1 MKIHD
6 SKLGK
11 PCGEQL
17 ISLVSAKGNPV
28 DATRELCA
36 LGMCNIMGSFVGSMP
51 VSASFGRTS
60 VNVASGARS
69 PLGGLFTGT
78 LVLSA
83 LTFLMPFCAFIP
95 RASLAS
101 IVIAAVIFN
110 IDLKIIGKIWKAS
123 RLDLVP
129 YLATLL
135 GCLFWRLEY
144 GILLGIGINL
154 AETLYVST
162 LPMTHFDVGHDH
174 NVRVKLIKGS
184 FIYPAANSFRNVMED
199 HLTMDIENCYNDYVL
214 DFTMLNIL
222 DYTTLNSIIVRPS
235 SIIFHYG
242 FTLTSKCTL
251 KFIGHPETSR
261 VKRKK
266 SSYHW
271 TNQHLPIS
279 YRSYLRLDT
288 FYRN

>member
-1 MKIHD
+1 MRIQD
-6 SKLGK
+6 SKLGR

-17 ISLVSAKGNPV
+17 IFLVSAKGNPV

-36 LGMCNIMGSFVGSMP
+36 LGMCNIIGSFVGSMP

-60 VNVASGARS
+60 VNVASGART
-69 PLGGLFTGT
+69 PIGGLFTGT

-110 IDLKIIGKIWKAS
+110 IDLKIIGKIWQTS

-174 NVRVKLIKGS
+174 NVRVKLNTGS
-184 FIYPAANSFRNVMED
+184 FIYPAANSFRIALED
-199 HLTMDIENCYNDYVL
+199 QFTMDIENCYNDYVL

-222 DYTTLNSIIVRPS
+222 DYTTLNSIIVRPFSTSNLFFIMVSRLLQNYFKIHRTPSNFS
-235 SIIFHYG
+235 SQ
-242 FTLTSKCTL
+242 
-251 KFIGHPETSR
+251 E
-261 VKRKK
+261 KK
-266 SSYHW
+266 EFAS
-271 TNQHLPIS
+271 
-279 YRSYLRLDT
+279 LD
-288 FYRN
+288 

>member
-1 MKIHD
+1 MKIQD
-6 SKLGK
+6 SKLGR
-11 PCGEQL
+11 PYGEQH
-17 ISLVSAKGNPV
+17 IFLVSAKGKPV

-36 LGMCNIMGSFVGSMP
+36 LGMCNIIGSFVGSMP

-60 VNVASGARS
+60 INVASGART

-101 IVIAAVIFN
+101 IVIGAVIFN
-110 IDLKIIGKIWKAS
+110 IDLKIIRKIWQTS

-174 NVRVKLIKGS
+174 NVRVKLNTGS
-184 FIYPAANSFRNVMED
+184 FIYPAANSFRNALEEQF
-199 HLTMDIENCYNDYVL
+199 TMDIENCYNDYVL

-222 DYTTLNSIIVRPS
+222 DYTTLNSIIVRPFS
-235 SIIFHYG
+235 TFNSF
-242 FTLTSKCTL
+242 
-251 KFIGHPETSR
+251 FIMVARLLQMYFKIHRTPSNFSNQE
-261 VKRKK
+261 KK
-266 SSYHW
+266 EFAS
-271 TNQHLPIS
+271 
-279 YRSYLRLDT
+279 LD
-288 FYRN
+288 

>member
-6 SKLGK
+6 SKLGRL
-11 PCGEQL
+11 CGEQL
-17 ISLVSAKGNPV
+17 IFLVSAKGNPV
-28 DATRELCA
+28 DATQELCA
-36 LGMCNIMGSFVGSMP
+36 LGMCNIIGSFVGSMP

-60 VNVASGARS
+60 VNVASGART
-69 PLGGLFTGT
+69 PLGGLFTGI

-101 IVIAAVIFN
+101 IVIGAVIFN
-110 IDLKIIGKIWKAS
+110 IDLKIIGKIWQTS

-129 YLATLL
+129 YSATLL

-162 LPMTHFDVGHDH
+162 LPMTHFDVGHHDH
-174 NVRVKLIKGS
+174 NVRVKLNTGS
-184 FIYPAANSFRNVMED
+184 FIYPAANSFRNALEEQ
-199 HLTMDIENCYNDYVL
+199 LTMDIENCYNDYVL

-222 DYTTLNSIIVRPS
+222 DYTTLNSIIVRPFS
-235 SIIFHYG
+235 TLNSFLLWFHVY
-242 FTLTSKCTL
+242 FKCTL
-251 KFIGHPETSR
+251 KFTGHPPTSR

-266 SSYHW
+266 SSHHW
-271 TNQHLPIS
+271 TNQH
-279 YRSYLRLDT
+279 
-288 FYRN
+288 

>member
-1 MKIHD
+1 VEIHD

-11 PCGEQL
+11 PCGELL
-17 ISLVSAKGNPV
+17 IFFVSAKGKPV

-36 LGMCNIMGSFVGSMP
+36 LGMCNIIGSFVGSMP

-60 VNVASGARS
+60 VNVASGART

-101 IVIAAVIFN
+101 IVIGAVIFN
-110 IDLKIIGKIWKAS
+110 IDLKIIGKIWQTS
-123 RLDLVP
+123 RLDLIP

-162 LPMTHFDVGHDH
+162 LPMIHFDIGHDH
-174 NVRVKLIKGS
+174 NTIRVKLDTGS
-184 FIYPAANSFRNVMED
+184 FIYPAANSFRNALED
-199 HLTMDIENCYNDYVL
+199 QLSMDIENCYNDYVL

-222 DYTTLNSIIVRPS
+222 DYTTLNSIIVRPFS
-235 SIIFHYG
+235 TFNLFII
-242 FTLTSKCTL
+242 L
-251 KFIGHPETSR
+251 I
-261 VKRKK
+261 
-266 SSYHW
+266 
-271 TNQHLPIS
+271 N
-279 YRSYLRLDT
+279 LRLLK
-288 FYRN
+288 NVL

>member
-1 MKIHD
+1 MPIGLKCVKIQD
-6 SKLGK
+6 SKLGR

-17 ISLVSAKGNPV
+17 IFLVSAKGNPV

-36 LGMCNIMGSFVGSMP
+36 LGMCNIIGSFVGSMP

-60 VNVASGARS
+60 VNVASGART
-69 PLGGLFTGT
+69 PIGGLFTGT

-110 IDLKIIGKIWKAS
+110 IDLKIIGKIWQTS

-174 NVRVKLIKGS
+174 NVRVKLNTGS
-184 FIYPAANSFRNVMED
+184 FIYPAANSFRIALED
-199 HLTMDIENCYNDYVL
+199 QFTMDIENCYNDYVL

-222 DYTTLNSIIVRPS
+222 DYTTLNSIIVRPFSTSYSFFIMVSRLLQNYFKIHRTPSNFS
-235 SIIFHYG
+235 SQ
-242 FTLTSKCTL
+242 
-251 KFIGHPETSR
+251 E
-261 VKRKK
+261 KK
-266 SSYHW
+266 EFAS
-271 TNQHLPIS
+271 
-279 YRSYLRLDT
+279 LD
-288 FYRN
+288 